1 MSSRLKLSND
11 HHTGDINEKI
21 ISTLLLS
28 CSFAAFADSTPS
40 EIKEILPNLQKWG
53 QDLALVSAVVEQNK
67 TGMTLAAI
75 ELRDTEWRATDGLDD
90 RMKAIMNS
98 GAAKRLLEFQKSE
111 PYFFEIFLMDNQ
123 GANVAMTNKTSDYWQ
138 GDEAKWQESFKGGEG
153 AVHVGDIE
161 FDESADDYLV
171 QVSVPV
177 MESGKAIGAIT
188 VGVNLD
194 ILQAK

>member
-1 MSSRLKLSND
+1 MR
-11 HHTGDINEKI
+11 KI
-21 ISTLLLS
+21 ISAILLS
-28 CSFAAFADSTPS
+28 CSFAVVADSTPP

-53 QDLALVSAVVEQNK
+53 QDSALVSAVVEQNK
-67 TGMTLAAI
+67 MGMTLADI
-75 ELRDTEWRATDGLDD
+75 QLRDTEWRATDGLDD
-90 RMKAIMNS
+90 RMKAIMAS
-98 GAAKRLLEFQKSE
+98 DAAKRLLELQKSQA
-111 PYFFEIFLMDNQ
+111 YFFEIFLMDDQ

-138 GDEAKWQESFKGGEG
+138 GDEAKWQESFKDGVG

-177 MESGKAIGAIT
+177 MKSGKAIGAIT

-194 ILQAK
+194 LLQSK